1 MIIVDKN
8 LRTPRVI
15 KAIST
20 WYRGKVIPV
29 ISCPVGTTL
38 RPNTIVKDDA
48 IPALLQG
55 ANRPT
60 FVTINVTDFW
70 GRVPPHAGYCI
81 IAIVLPQERAREVPD
96 WLRGLFALPE
106 FKTKAVTLRGYRETN
121 DKAPPHPLAP
131 SPQVRGGIRT
141 IN

>member
-106 FKTKAVTLRGYRETN
+106 FKTKAVTLSPIYGALGRCYLVRDLPTG
-121 DKAPPHPLAP
+121 PL
-131 SPQVRGGIRT
+131 SWGGVLFR
-141 IN
+141 